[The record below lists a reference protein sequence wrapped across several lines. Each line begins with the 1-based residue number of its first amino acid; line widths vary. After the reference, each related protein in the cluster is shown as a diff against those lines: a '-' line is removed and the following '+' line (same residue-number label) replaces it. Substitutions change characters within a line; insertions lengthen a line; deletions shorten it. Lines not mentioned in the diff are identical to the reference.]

1 MAITHKRLVQVTLD
15 LEVYDDLHLEDMD
28 WENILDLEGD
38 ERVLHCSVKD
48 YADAY

>member
-1 MAITHKRLVQVTLD
+1 MSIAHKRLVQVTLD